1 MTKKIRVGLFGFG
14 KTGRIVVGEFLKNP
28 AMNVCWVVRRS
39 HEDRGRSLGNY
50 FGLDICKARLHALD
64 EVTPEFFERNPVDV
78 IIDFSGQSGIHAYAC
93 AARQGIR
100 LVSAISSYGEQELD
114 MLDEYG
120 KEAAVLYSPNIT
132 IGVNFL
138 MVASKVMQR
147 IAPHADIE
155 IVEEHFKGKKDVS
168 GTARRIAGALS
179 LDEDT
184 HINSIR
190 VGGVIGR
197 HEVIFGLPN
206 QTIRVIHESINRAA
220 FGQGALIAAQ
230 WLANKEPGVYSM
242 EQIVSE
248 SMAGIAIDLAG

>member
-39 HEDRGRSLGNY
+39 HEDRGRSLANY

-64 EVTPEFFERNPVDV
+64 EITPEFFERNPVDV
-78 IIDFSGQSGIHAYAC
+78 IIDFSGQGGIHAYAC

-168 GTARRIAGALS
+168 GTARRIASALS

>member
-1 MTKKIRVGLFGFG
+1 MKKIRVGLFGFG

-39 HEDRGRSLGNY
+39 HESQGRSLANY
-50 FGLDICKARLHALD
+50 FGLDICKARLHAVD
-64 EVTPEFFERNPVDV
+64 EITPEFFERNPVDI

-100 LVSAISSYGEQELD
+100 LVSAISSYGERELD

-120 KEAAVLYSPNIT
+120 RESAVLYSPNIT

-155 IVEEHFKGKKDVS
+155 IVEEHFKGKKDIS

-179 LDEDT
+179 LDEET

-220 FGQGALIAAQ
+220 FGQGAILAAQ
-230 WLANKEPGVYSM
+230 WLADKPAGVYSM
-242 EQIVSE
+242 EQIITE
-248 SMAGIAIDLAG
+248 SMAGIAVDLAG

>member
-1 MTKKIRVGLFGFG
+1 MKKIRVGIFGFG
-14 KTGRIVVGEFLKNP
+14 KTGRIVVEEFLKNP
-28 AMNVCWVVRRS
+28 SMNVCWVARRS
-39 HEDRGRSLGNY
+39 REAQGRSLANY

-64 EVTPEFFERNPVDV
+64 EITPAFFEQNPVDV

-93 AARQGIR
+93 AAKQGIR
-100 LVSAISSYGEQELD
+100 LVSAISNYSEHEMD
-114 MLDEYG
+114 MLDEYS

-168 GTARRIAGALS
+168 GTACRIARALS
-179 LDEDT
+179 LDESS

-220 FGQGALIAAQ
+220 FGQGAILAAQ
-230 WLANKEPGVYSM
+230 WLSNKDPGVYSM
-242 EQIVSE
+242 EQIITE

>member
-1 MTKKIRVGLFGFG
+1 MKKIRVGIFGFG

-28 AMNVCWVVRRS
+28 SMNVCWVARRS
-39 HEDRGRSLGNY
+39 REAQGRSLANY
-50 FGLDICKARLHALD
+50 FGLDICKASLHALD
-64 EVTPEFFERNPVDV
+64 EITPAFFEQNPVDV

-93 AARQGIR
+93 AAKQGIR
-100 LVSAISSYGEQELD
+100 LVSAISNYSKHEMD
-114 MLDEYG
+114 MLDEYS

-168 GTARRIAGALS
+168 GTACRIARALS
-179 LDEDT
+179 LDESS

-220 FGQGALIAAQ
+220 FGQGAILAAQ
-230 WLANKEPGVYSM
+230 WLSNKDPGVYSM
-242 EQIVSE
+242 EQIITE